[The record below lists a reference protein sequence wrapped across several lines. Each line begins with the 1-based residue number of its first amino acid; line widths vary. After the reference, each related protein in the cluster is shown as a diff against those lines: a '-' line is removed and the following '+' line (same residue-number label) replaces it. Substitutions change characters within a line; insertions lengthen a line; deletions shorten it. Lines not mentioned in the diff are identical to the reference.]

1 MKTGKKLFHVQGT
14 DRRISMIAQHYG
26 VTHQL
31 NKTLEELF
39 ELFIAILKL
48 RLMIFLG
55 HEKQAHFVHMY
66 EEISDVRIMI
76 DQVEV
81 LTGSSARYR
90 EIRESKLERQLT
102 RIQTEAK

>member
-39 ELFIAILKL
+39 ELFITIVVKPPHLWGGYKTAI
-48 RLMIFLG
+48 
-55 HEKQAHFVHMY
+55 Q
-66 EEISDVRIMI
+66 RIAI
-76 DQVEV
+76 DQ
-81 LTGSSARYR
+81 
-90 EIRESKLERQLT
+90 
-102 RIQTEAK
+102 